1 MLGNLLS
8 LAFAKQDFLNDG
20 HANSIISRN
29 FDNTWLLDNLF
40 TCDHLCITS
49 LENLL
54 CKKVTYRINILNIY
68 KINIIRNIIRKTCLR
83 QKIIEHIFCVTVGK
97 MLREVMKLGM

>member
-1 MLGNLLS
+1 MLGNLLL
-8 LAFAKQDFLNDG
+8 LAFAKQDSLGNR

-40 TCDHLCITS
+40 TRDHLYITS

-54 CKKVTYRINILNIY
+54 CKKVTY
-68 KINIIRNIIRKTCLR
+68 
-83 QKIIEHIFCVTVGK
+83 
-97 MLREVMKLGM
+97 